1 MKNFSA
7 VEFCDEILGKSG
19 RIRFS
24 NIHNPTLNFLH
35 RWLSFTLFPMRELC
49 SITIAEF
56 RCLYPMVRKIQYSP
70 VTNII
75 DYFKEI
81 RTLIGSIECTSIVTQ
96 IALNL
101 GCPEMAHVSYIERD
115 VPILGL
121 DHFVRAHIL
130 CEEPDYSI
138 SMLYEGGSKAIRLPN
153 SVLALHSCKQLT
165 LQLGRM
171 GDMCQSY
178 SGPPCTRQRAHMEA
192 AQQDTAAP

>member
-49 SITIAEF
+49 SIAVTEF
-56 RCLYPMVRKIQYSP
+56 RCLYAMVRKIQYSL

-81 RTLIGSIECTSIVTQ
+81 RTLIGFIECTSIVTQ

-121 DHFVRAHIL
+121 NHFVRAHFCAKSRIIPFL
-130 CEEPDYSI
+130 CCMRGAVRQSGY
-138 SMLYEGGSKAIRLPN
+138 LTQC
-153 SVLALHSCKQLT
+153 LH
-165 LQLGRM
+165 
-171 GDMCQSY
+171 
-178 SGPPCTRQRAHMEA
+178 CTPASN
-192 AQQDTAAP
+192 